1 MGSEADDED
10 IWTRSGE
17 WFEDSDPLTYANWS
31 VTQASLRIEF
41 YPENEGGPA
50 KAMTVDLRTPHGTNL
65 KDLPRRY
72 AAVIER
78 NLLRWGLLQDAT
90 A

>member
-1 MGSEADDED
+1 MED
-10 IWTRSGE
+10 IWTRSAE
-17 WFEDSDPLTYANWS
+17 WFEDFDPLGYANWF

-41 YPENEGGPA
+41 HPDNEGGRA
-50 KAMTVDLRTPHGTNL
+50 KGITVDLRVPHGTNL

-72 AAVIER
+72 ATVAEKY
-78 NLLRWGLLQDAT
+78 LLRWGLLQDAT